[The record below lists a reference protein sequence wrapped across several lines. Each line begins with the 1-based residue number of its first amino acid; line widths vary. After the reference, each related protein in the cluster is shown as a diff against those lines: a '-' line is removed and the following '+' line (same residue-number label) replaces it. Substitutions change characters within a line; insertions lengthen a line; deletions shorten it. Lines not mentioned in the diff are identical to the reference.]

1 MKKYTEYFRWV
12 FMIALG
18 CAIFA
23 LGFDLFLEPNGLT
36 AGGISGIALIV
47 IHLAPVTTVGVATA
61 LMNFPLFFFGG
72 KKIGM
77 RFFIGSIIGTVFF
90 SMFIDLFAGLPVPET
105 EPLLAALYG
114 GVICG
119 AGLGIVFVNQA
130 STGGSDIVI
139 RLLKLKYRNLPIGT
153 ISLAFDFIVC
163 AATGVVFGD
172 ISNMLYSLITV
183 YATSQ
188 LIDAMVY
195 KFDFSRVAYIIS
207 KEHKRIA
214 DSINY
219 DLRRGV
225 TYLYAQG
232 YYSGDDTKVILTA
245 VKQGQLADLK
255 DLVVRID
262 PNAFIIVQDAHQVLG
277 DGFARHSHDS
287 L

>member
-1 MKKYTEYFRWV
+1 MRSFAYNARWV
-12 FMIALG
+12 VMIALG

-47 IHLAPVTTVGVATA
+47 IHLAPITTVGVATA

-90 SMFIDLFAGLPVPET
+90 SLFIDLFAGLPAPET

-277 DGFARHSHDS
+277 DGFARHSHNS

>member
-1 MKKYTEYFRWV
+1 MRSFAYNLRWV
-12 FMIALG
+12 MKIALG

-23 LGFDLFLEPNGLT
+23 LGFDLFLEPNGLS

-47 IHLAPVTTVGVATA
+47 IHVAPVTTVGVATV
-61 LMNFPLFFFGG
+61 LMNFPLFLFGG
-72 KKIGM
+72 KKIGL
-77 RFFIGSIIGTVFF
+77 RFFIGSIIGTIFF
-90 SMFIDLFAGLPVPET
+90 SLFIDLFAVLPAPET
-105 EPLLAALYG
+105 EPLLAAIYG

-119 AGLGIVFVNQA
+119 AGLGMVFISNA

-139 RLLKLKYRNLPIGT
+139 RLLKMKYRNLPIGT
-153 ISLAFDFIVC
+153 ISLAFDFCVC
-163 AATGVVFGD
+163 AATGLVFGNV
-172 ISNMLYSLITV
+172 SNMLYSLIAV
-183 YATSQ
+183 YATSK
-188 LIDAMVY
+188 LLDAVIY

-207 KEHKRIA
+207 REHKRIA
-214 DSINY
+214 DAINY

-232 YYSGDDTKVILTA
+232 YYSGNDTKVILTA

-262 PNAFIIVQDAHQVLG
+262 PDAFIIVQDAHQVLG
-277 DGFARHSHDS
+277 DGFARHSHDA

>member
-1 MKKYTEYFRWV
+1 MKKFTEYARWTI
-12 FMIALG
+12 MIALG
-18 CAIFA
+18 CAVFA

-47 IHLAPVTTVGVATA
+47 IHLAPVTTVGIATA

-77 RFFIGSIIGTVFF
+77 RFFIGSIIGTIFF
-90 SMFIDLFAGLPVPET
+90 SLFIDLFAGIPVPQT

-119 AGLGIVFVNQA
+119 AGLGIVLINNA

-139 RLLKLKYRNLPIGT
+139 RLLKMKYRNLPIGT

-163 AATGVVFGD
+163 AVTGIVFGNV
-172 ISNMLYSLITV
+172 SNMLYSLIAV
-183 YATSQ
+183 FATSK
-188 LIDAMVY
+188 LLDAVIY

-207 KEHKRIA
+207 REYERIA
-214 DSINY
+214 DAINNE
-219 DLRRGV
+219 LQRGA

-232 YYSGDDTKVILTA
+232 YYTGNDTKVILCA

-277 DGFARHSHDS
+277 DGFARHTEDA

>member
-1 MKKYTEYFRWV
+1 MKKIAYNVRWV

-18 CAIFA
+18 CAVFA

-36 AGGISGIALIV
+36 AGGISGIALIIV
-47 IHLAPVTTVGVATA
+47 HLAPITTVGIATA

-72 KKIGM
+72 RKIGM
-77 RFFIGSIIGTVFF
+77 RFFIGSIIGTIFF
-90 SMFIDLFAGLPVPET
+90 SMCIDLFAAIPAPET
-105 EPLLAALYG
+105 EPLVAALYG
-114 GVICG
+114 GVLCG
-119 AGLGIVFVNQA
+119 AGIGIVFVNQA

-153 ISLAFDFIVC
+153 ISLAFDFCVC
-163 AATGVVFGD
+163 AATGLVFGD

-183 YATSQ
+183 FVTSQ

-207 KEHKRIA
+207 SEHKRIA

-232 YYSGDDTKVILTA
+232 YYSGNDTKVILCA

-277 DGFARHSHDS
+277 DGFARHSEDS

>member
-1 MKKYTEYFRWV
+1 MKSFVNNVRWV

-23 LGFDLFLEPNGLT
+23 LGFDLFLEPNGLS

-47 IHLAPVTTVGVATA
+47 IHVAPITTVGIATA

-90 SMFIDLFAGLPVPET
+90 SLFIDLFAVLPVPET
-105 EPLLAALYG
+105 EPLLAAVYG

-119 AGLGIVFVNQA
+119 AGLGLVFINNA

-139 RLLKLKYRNLPIGT
+139 RLLKMKYRNLPIGT
-153 ISLAFDFIVC
+153 ISLAFDFCVC
-163 AATGVVFGD
+163 AATGLVFGNM
-172 ISNMLYSLITV
+172 SNMLYSLIAV
-183 YATSQ
+183 YATSR
-188 LIDAMVY
+188 LLDAVIY

-207 KEHKRIA
+207 REHKRIA
-214 DSINY
+214 DAINY
-219 DLRRGV
+219 DLQRGI
-225 TYLYAQG
+225 TYLYGQG
-232 YYSGDDTKVILTA
+232 YYSGNDTKVILTA

-262 PNAFIIVQDAHQVLG
+262 PDAFIIVQDAHQVLG

>member
-1 MKKYTEYFRWV
+1 MKTFAYNVRWI
-12 FMIALG
+12 FLIALG
-18 CAIFA
+18 CAVFA

-36 AGGISGIALIV
+36 AGGISGIAMIV
-47 IHLAPVTTVGVATA
+47 IHLVPITTVGIATA

-77 RFFIGSIIGTVFF
+77 RFFVGSIIGTVFF
-90 SMFIDLFAGLPVPET
+90 SFFIDFFAFIPVPET

-114 GVICG
+114 GVLCG

-153 ISLAFDFIVC
+153 ISLAFDFCVC
-163 AATGVVFGD
+163 AATGIVFGD

-214 DSINY
+214 DAINY
-219 DLRRGV
+219 DLGRGV

-232 YYSGDDTKVILTA
+232 YYSGDDTKVILCA

-277 DGFARHSHDS
+277 DGFARHSEDA

>member
-1 MKKYTEYFRWV
+1 MKKIAEHLRWV

-18 CAIFA
+18 CAVFA
-23 LGFDLFLEPNGLT
+23 LGFDLFLEPNGLS

-47 IHLAPVTTVGVATA
+47 IHLAPITTVGIATA
-61 LMNFPLFFFGG
+61 MMNFPLFFFGG
-72 KKIGM
+72 KKIGL
-77 RFFIGSIIGTVFF
+77 RFFVGSIIGTVFF
-90 SMFIDLFAGLPVPET
+90 SFFIDLFAALPVPQT
-105 EPLLAALYG
+105 EPLVAAIYG

-119 AGLGIVFVNQA
+119 AGIGIVFIQNA

-139 RLLKLKYRNLPIGT
+139 RLLKMKYRNAPLGT
-153 ISLAFDFIVC
+153 ISLAFDFCVC
-163 AATGVVFGD
+163 AATGLVFGD
-172 ISNMLYSLITV
+172 VSNMLYSLIAV
-183 YATSQ
+183 FATSQ
-188 LIDAMVY
+188 MLDMVIY

-277 DGFARHSHDS
+277 DGFARHSEDA

>member
-1 MKKYTEYFRWV
+1 MKKLAYNVRWT
-12 FMIALG
+12 FLIALG

-47 IHLAPVTTVGVATA
+47 IHLAPITTVGIATA

-90 SMFIDLFAGLPVPET
+90 SMFIDLFAGLPAPET

-172 ISNMLYSLITV
+172 VSNMLYSLITV
-183 YATSQ
+183 FATSQ

-195 KFDFSRVAYIIS
+195 KFDFSRGAYIIS

>member
-1 MKKYTEYFRWV
+1 MKNLAYNARWV

-47 IHLAPVTTVGVATA
+47 VHLAPITTVGVATA

-72 KKIGM
+72 RKIGM
-77 RFFIGSIIGTVFF
+77 RFFVGSIIGTVFF
-90 SMFIDLFAGLPVPET
+90 SAFIDLFAALPVIET
-105 EPLLAALYG
+105 EPLLAAIYG

-119 AGLGIVFVNQA
+119 AGLGIVFVNNA

-139 RLLKLKYRNLPIGT
+139 RLLKMKYRNAPLGT
-153 ISLAFDFIVC
+153 ISLAFDFCVC
-163 AATGVVFGD
+163 AATGLVFGD
-172 ISNMLYSLITV
+172 VSNMLYSLIAV
-183 YATSQ
+183 FATSQ
-188 LIDAMVY
+188 MLDMVIY

-232 YYSGDDTKVILTA
+232 YYTGNDTKVILTA

-262 PNAFIIVQDAHQVLG
+262 PDAFIIVQDAHQVLG
-277 DGFARHSHDS
+277 DGFARHTRDS

>member
-1 MKKYTEYFRWV
+1 MRSFAYNARWV

-47 IHLAPVTTVGVATA
+47 IHLAPITTVGVATA

-90 SMFIDLFAGLPVPET
+90 SLFIDLFAGLPVPET

-153 ISLAFDFIVC
+153 ISLVFDFIVC

-277 DGFARHSHDS
+277 DGFARHSHNS

>member
-1 MKKYTEYFRWV
+1 MKKYAEYFRWV

-47 IHLAPVTTVGVATA
+47 IHLAPITTVGVATA

-90 SMFIDLFAGLPVPET
+90 SMFIDLFAGLPAPET

-153 ISLAFDFIVC
+153 ISLAFDFVVC

-183 YATSQ
+183 FATSQ

>member
-61 LMNFPLFFFGG
+61 LMNLPLFFFGG

-77 RFFIGSIIGTVFF
+77 RFFIGSINGTVFF
-90 SMFIDLFAGLPVPET
+90 SMLIDLFAGLPVPET

-139 RLLKLKYRNLPIGT
+139 RLQKLKYRNLPIGT
-153 ISLAFDFIVC
+153 ISLAFDFVVC

-172 ISNMLYSLITV
+172 VSNMLYSLITV

>member
-1 MKKYTEYFRWV
+1 MKNFAGNAKWV
-12 FMIALG
+12 AMIALG

-23 LGFDLFLEPNGLT
+23 LGFDLFLEPNGLN
-36 AGGISGIALIV
+36 AGGISGIAMIVLELI
-47 IHLAPVTTVGVATA
+47 PVGTVGVATA

-77 RFFIGSIIGTVFF
+77 RFFIGSIIGTIFF
-90 SMFIDLFAGLPVPET
+90 SLFIDLFAVIPVPET
-105 EPLLAALYG
+105 EPLLGALYG

-119 AGLGIVFVNQA
+119 AGLGLVFVSNA

-139 RLLKLKYRNLPIGT
+139 RLLKLKHRNMPIGQ
-153 ISLAFDFIVC
+153 ISLAFDFCVC

-172 ISNMLYSLITV
+172 MSNMLYSLIAV
-183 YATSQ
+183 FATSQ
-188 LIDAMVY
+188 MLDAVIY

-214 DSINY
+214 DAINY
-219 DLRRGV
+219 DLQRGV
-225 TYLYAQG
+225 TYLYGQG
-232 YYSGDDTKVILTA
+232 YYSGNDTKVILTA

-262 PNAFIIVQDAHQVLG
+262 PGAFIIVQDAHQVLG
-277 DGFARHSHDS
+277 DGFARHSRES

>member
-1 MKKYTEYFRWV
+1 MRSFAYNARWV

-90 SMFIDLFAGLPVPET
+90 SLFIDLFAGLPAPET

-139 RLLKLKYRNLPIGT
+139 RLLKLKYRNAPIGT

-163 AATGVVFGD
+163 SATGVVFGD

>member
-1 MKKYTEYFRWV
+1 MKKYAEYFRWV

-139 RLLKLKYRNLPIGT
+139 RLLKLKYRNMPIGT

-183 YATSQ
+183 FATSQ

>member
-1 MKKYTEYFRWV
+1 MKKIAYNIRWV
-12 FMIALG
+12 AMIALG

-23 LGFDLFLEPNGLT
+23 LGFDLFLEPNGLS

-47 IHLAPVTTVGVATA
+47 IHLAPITTVGIATA
-61 LMNFPLFFFGG
+61 MMNFPLFFFGG
-72 KKIGM
+72 KKIGL

-90 SMFIDLFAGLPVPET
+90 SFFIDLFAALPVPQT
-105 EPLLAALYG
+105 EPLVAAVYG
-114 GVICG
+114 GAICG
-119 AGLGIVFVNQA
+119 AGLGIVFVNNA

-139 RLLKLKYRNLPIGT
+139 RLLKLKYRNVPIGQ
-153 ISLAFDFIVC
+153 ISLCFDALVV
-163 AATGVVFGD
+163 ALTGLVFHD
-172 ISNMLYSLITV
+172 ISKSLYTGITV
-183 YATSQ
+183 FLCSQ
-188 LIDAMVY
+188 VIDAMVY

-225 TYLYAQG
+225 TYLYGQG
-232 YYSGDDTKVILTA
+232 YYSGNETKVILCA

-277 DGFARHSHDS
+277 DSFARHTEDA

>member
-1 MKKYTEYFRWV
+1 MKKYAEYFRWV

-172 ISNMLYSLITV
+172 VSNMLYSLITV
-183 YATSQ
+183 FATSQ

>member
-1 MKKYTEYFRWV
+1 MQKFVEYFRWV

-23 LGFDLFLEPNGLT
+23 LGFDLFLEPNGLS

-47 IHLAPVTTVGVATA
+47 IELTPITTVGVTTA

-77 RFFIGSIIGTVFF
+77 RFFIGSIIGTIFF
-90 SMFIDLFAGLPVPET
+90 SLFIDLFASLPVPET
-105 EPLLAALYG
+105 EPLVAAIYG
-114 GVICG
+114 GIICG
-119 AGLGIVFVNQA
+119 AGLGVVFINNA

-139 RLLKLKYRNLPIGT
+139 RLLKMKYRNLPIGT
-153 ISLAFDFIVC
+153 ISLAFDFCVC
-163 AATGVVFGD
+163 AATGIVFGNV
-172 ISNMLYSLITV
+172 SNMLYSLIAV
-183 YATSQ
+183 FATSK
-188 LIDAMVY
+188 LLDAVVY

-225 TYLYAQG
+225 TYLYGQV
-232 YYSGDDTKVILTA
+232 YSQRHDLGHRFFHIKTSNNNISKKHHNIFSILCQEKMLIL
-245 VKQGQLADLK
+245 KQK
-255 DLVVRID
+255 YIR
-262 PNAFIIVQDAHQVLG
+262 
-277 DGFARHSHDS
+277 
-287 L
+287 

>member
-1 MKKYTEYFRWV
+1 MKKYAEYFRWV

-18 CAIFA
+18 CVIFA

-90 SMFIDLFAGLPVPET
+90 SVFIDLFAGLPAPET

-172 ISNMLYSLITV
+172 VSNMLYSLITV